1 MTKLHHTAYKKNYKK
16 YILECV
22 ELDND
27 EKELKTDQEKVKYIF
42 DRFYSEFDWNV
53 KRIGKQKAMTEWLQG
68 LALNIEYWN
77 DNIVPLSIK
86 MGSIDENP
94 SEKLQAKV
102 IENYWSFM
110 ANVILSFEPKELKQ

>member
-1 MTKLHHTAYKKNYKK
+1 MEENKMTKLHHTAYKKNYKK

-53 KRIGKQKAMTEWLQG
+53 KRIGKQKAMIKNILNFLDYVLFLAMFYIIYLG
-68 LALNIEYWN
+68 LKHGPQIEQL
-77 DNIVPLSIK
+77 II
-86 MGSIDENP
+86 
-94 SEKLQAKV
+94 
-102 IENYWSFM
+102 
-110 ANVILSFEPKELKQ
+110 ELKGGAI